1 MLVSLYEFYI
11 CYKLKVIITTDK
23 KRNIE
28 ERKGEDHSHSRSE
41 RDTQFRNISAYFKA
55 SHEIVDS
62 EAQSPN

>member
-28 ERKGEDHSHSRSE
+28 ERNQEE
-41 RDTQFRNISAYFKA
+41 NEQEITQKRR
-55 SHEIVDS
+55 VDETLS
-62 EAQSPN
+62 LGGCLRQKRTIIGCT